1 MIDPADRLTTQSTSA
16 DETQTDQ
23 SVVTPR
29 EAAAAPGGNADLQDA
44 APDQAETRP
53 PAKNSSSNEEDS
65 QSGWLTSNLPKAGF
79 TPVLELVRRP
89 SDRQINVALF
99 TLRDKKA
106 FHVSYDTQIQH
117 NGRSHR
123 VPAMPPALSRSL
135 ILPTIAKGFKSDSD
149 RDLVDSIVA
158 LLRNHVMLPEKQCLL
173 LAHWSIATWF
183 PDFLPFIP
191 SLVITG
197 PAAAA
202 DLLLRTLVAVCR
214 RPLLLADASPAV
226 LSALPLGELM
236 PTLLMREPQLN
247 KRMAALL
254 DASSQP
260 GYLLRGNKDFHQ
272 FYCAKC
278 IYIGEHANNQLLTP
292 NRIHI
297 HAGGNSL
304 RSLTPLPTDDV
315 IQDFQN
321 RLLFYRILR
330 HDDVAASKFLAVRF
344 RPEVCAIAQVL
355 GASTGDLGLRSG
367 IVELLKEHDEQSRVD
382 RASGQHGTVLKAVLR
397 HCHQPD
403 QQQVFVREIAATANQ
418 IYSDDGESLKITNE
432 TVGHVLK
439 NLGLYTRRLGNA
451 GRGLVLDKATQARV
465 HELSYANEVLTD
477 SPEAPACGHCHK
489 MEVQE
494 TQGVV

>member
-1 MIDPADRLTTQSTSA
+1 MQDPAGRFSEQSA
-16 DETQTDQ
+16 DAGEAQTNQ
-23 SVVTPR
+23 PVVIPQ
-29 EAAAAPGGNADLQDA
+29 EAARLSEANADLQSA
-44 APDQAETRP
+44 ATDKTET
-53 PAKNSSSNEEDS
+53 KQHTENSSSNEENS
-65 QSGWLTSNLPKAGF
+65 RRLASNLAKTGF
-79 TPVLELVRRP
+79 TPVLELVRNP
-89 SDRQINVALF
+89 TSRQINVALF
-99 TLRDKKA
+99 TFRDTHE
-106 FHVSYDTQIQH
+106 FHALYDTQIQH

-123 VPAMPPALSRSL
+123 VPAMPPALSQSL
-135 ILPTIAKGFKSDSD
+135 ILPTIPKGFKSD

-173 LAHWSIATWF
+173 LAHWSIVTWF

-226 LSALPLGELM
+226 LSALPLAALM
-236 PTLLMREPQLN
+236 PTLLMREPQMN

-254 DASSQP
+254 DASRQP
-260 GYLLRGNKDFHQ
+260 GYLLRGNKDFQQ

-292 NRIHI
+292 NSVHI

-321 RLLFYRILR
+321 RLLLYRILR
-330 HDDVAASKFLAVRF
+330 HDDVASSKFLAVRF
-344 RPEVCAIAQVL
+344 RPEVSAIAQVL
-355 GASTGDLGLRSG
+355 GASTSDLGLRSG
-367 IVELLKEHDEQSRVD
+367 IVELLREHDEQSRID
-382 RASGQHGTVLKAVLR
+382 RASGQDGTVLKAVLQ
-397 HCHQPD
+397 HCHEPD
-403 QQQVFVREIAATANQ
+403 RQQLFVREIAVTANQ
-418 IYSDDGESLKITNE
+418 IYSDDGESRKLTNE

-465 HELSYANEVLTD
+465 HELCYANEVITD
-477 SPEAPACGHCHK
+477 SPGTPACGHCHK
-489 MEVQE
+489 MQVQE
-494 TQGVV
+494 TQEVV

>member
-1 MIDPADRLTTQSTSA
+1 MQDPAGRFSEQSA
-16 DETQTDQ
+16 DAGEAQTDQ
-23 SVVTPR
+23 PVVIPQEGVR
-29 EAAAAPGGNADLQDA
+29 LSGGNSEVQSA
-44 APDQAETRP
+44 AMDKTESTPQAENR
-53 PAKNSSSNEEDS
+53 SSNEENS
-65 QSGWLTSNLPKAGF
+65 QLRRLASNLPKTGF

-99 TLRDKKA
+99 TFRENQEFRAL
-106 FHVSYDTQIQH
+106 YDTQIQH

-123 VPAMPPALSRSL
+123 VPAMPPALFRSL
-135 ILPTIAKGFKSDSD
+135 ILPTIPKGFKSD

-158 LLRNHVMLPEKQCLL
+158 LFRNHVMLPEKQCLL

-183 PDFLPFIP
+183 ADFLPFIP
-191 SLVITG
+191 SMVITG

-226 LSALPLGELM
+226 LSALPLAGLM
-236 PTLLMREPQLN
+236 PTLLMREPQMN
-247 KRMAALL
+247 KRMVALL
-254 DASSQP
+254 GASSQP
-260 GYLLRGNKDFHQ
+260 GYFLRGNKDFQQ

-278 IYIGEHANNQLLTP
+278 VYIGEHANHQLLTP
-292 NRIHI
+292 DSIHI

-304 RSLTPLPTDDV
+304 RSLTPLPTEDV
-315 IQDFQN
+315 IQDFQD
-321 RLLFYRILR
+321 RLLLYRILR
-330 HDDVAASKFLAVRF
+330 HDDVASSKFLAVRF

-355 GASTGDLGLRSG
+355 GASTADLGLRNG
-367 IVELLKEHDEQSRVD
+367 IVELLREHDEQSRVD
-382 RASGQHGTVLKAVLR
+382 RATGQDGTVLKAVLR

-418 IYSDDGESLKITNE
+418 IYSDDGEALKITNE

-465 HELSYANEVLTD
+465 HELSYANEVITD
-477 SPEAPACGHCHK
+477 SPEPPACGHCHK
-489 MEVQE
+489 MQVQE
-494 TQGVV
+494 TQEVV